1 MSNYSLTLRTGHEG
15 RLSVE
20 QMDNN
25 LLYLQEL
32 AQNSGGGTI
41 TTVDITY
48 SELYSAII
56 DSSLTPGATYRLT
69 DYKSVNFLN
78 GWSLADYNP
87 TPIESSFNPR
97 EVYVGPEEV
106 LILTVISS
114 SELSPIAYS
123 ENYPGDIIEYQAYT
137 NKIGLNVDVYNG
149 SELAGLT
156 GPVSGFDLQWD
167 GTNVYFDLPNFYPAL
182 YGHYFYI
189 YAEFDGANYY
199 QDGAF
204 EPLKPG
210 INVAQYPYSWG
221 SQLSGYPKEL
231 SRIQVVN
238 GTKVIL
244 LDLTEQ
250 DYNNYD
256 LDTLSVSMVYAIDDA
271 YGWIIRRN
279 DTERSIDVPFDFRA
293 RKYRRYEVD
302 LSGLGDFGI
311 DYFGIG
317 DNYLG
322 QGTTGNYLDFY
333 CFGNA
338 GNDVFNIKW
347 NGMGGPN
354 LNWYSGYSDNVVIL
368 DYFYEN
374 IIEGFFYNNTFFT
387 CSASTF
393 KESNYNNM
401 FFGFN
406 KNTVGFN
413 FSNNILGYS
422 FNGNTIGDD
431 FRSNKIG
438 HSFMNNKV
446 GNSFQNNIITTYFT
460 NNVIDGDFNG
470 NMIGDQFDRNTIGNS
485 FYGNTIGSVFRYNK
499 TSYSFN
505 NNTISNYFQFSTIA
519 SEFGGNTI
527 GADFAYNAIGDNFG
541 SNIIGNNFQSNT
553 IKAASVT
560 IYNFSTASHV
570 YQSYNCD
577 IFKNSSGALR
587 LSYIDGSDVIHYTSI
602 TA

>member
-1 MSNYSLTLRTGHEG
+1 MPTYSLTLRNGHEG

-20 QMDNN
+20 EMDNN
-25 LLYLQEL
+25 LLYLQQL
-32 AQNSGGGTI
+32 VTTI
-41 TTVDITY
+41 DITY

-56 DSSLTPGATYRLT
+56 NSGLTPGATYRLT

-78 GWSLADYNP
+78 GWSLADNNP

-97 EVYVGPEEV
+97 EVYVGDEEV
-106 LILTVISS
+106 LILTAISD

-123 ENYPGDIIEYQAYT
+123 EAYPGDIIEYQAYT
-137 NKIGLNVDVYNG
+137 NKIGLNVDIYNG
-149 SELAGLT
+149 SEVAGLI

-189 YAEFDGANYY
+189 YAEFDGGNYY

-204 EPLKPG
+204 EPLRPG
-210 INVAQYPYSWG
+210 INICQYPYSTDNELT
-221 SQLSGYPKEL
+221 SYPKEM
-231 SRIQVVN
+231 SRVQVVN
-238 GTKVIL
+238 NGLKVLL
-244 LDLTEQ
+244 LDLTQQ

-271 YGWIIRRN
+271 YGWVVRRN

-293 RKYRRYEVD
+293 RKYRRYQVD

-317 DNYLG
+317 DNYLD

-333 CFGNA
+333 CFGN
-338 GNDVFNIKW
+338 GSDVFNIKW

-368 DYFYEN
+368 NDFYKN
-374 IIEGFFYNNTFFT
+374 IVEGFFYNNTFVT
-387 CSASTF
+387 CSGNTF
-393 KESNYNNM
+393 KESNYNNI

-406 KNTVGFN
+406 KNEVGFN
-413 FSNNILGYS
+413 FSNNILGLGY
-422 FNGNTIGDD
+422 FNNNKIGDD

-438 HSFMNNKV
+438 YSFTNNKV
-446 GNSFQNNIITTYFT
+446 GNSFQNNIISTYFT

-470 NMIGDQFDRNTIGNS
+470 NTIGSSFYGNTIGSS

-505 NNTISNYFQFSTIA
+505 NNTIGNYFQFSTIA

-587 LSYIDGSDVIHYTSI
+587 LSYIDGSDVIQYTSI